1 MFLLSLTRIIRFA
14 LQNFY
19 RNIWL
24 SLVTITIIILTLLS
38 LTSLIILNAGI
49 NQTIITV
56 KNKIDVSLYFRPDIK
71 LDTLSLIKEQI
82 NKYSSVAEVNLIS
95 ADQALEKFK
104 KTHLNDPTIQAAL
117 DQLDANPLGPTLTV
131 KAKDVN
137 LYPQILA
144 QIKKDKLDQL
154 TEEID
159 YDDNKL
165 VIEKLSLIGQKIKK
179 IGFIISIIFAIISL
193 LVVFNTIRIGI
204 YTHREEINIMK
215 LVGAENWFVRL
226 PFLFEGAMYAFLG
239 CLIFWLIFYLAV
251 SFIQP
256 FLSSFLIDIN
266 FNIMSYIWDHFLY
279 IFGFEL
285 ILMIILNTISGFIAI
300 SKHLRV

>member
-24 SLVTITIIILTLLS
+24 SLVTITIIVLTLLS
-38 LTSLIILNAGI
+38 LTSLIILNAGV

-56 KNKIDVSLYFRPDIK
+56 KNKIDVSLYFTPNI
-71 LDTLSLIKEQI
+71 DTETVSLIKEQI
-82 NKYSSVAEVNLIS
+82 GKYATVAEVNLIN
-95 ADQALEKFK
+95 ATQALEKFK
-104 KTHLNDPTIQAAL
+104 NAHANDSTIKEALN
-117 DQLDANPLGPTLTV
+117 QLETNPLGPTLTI
-131 KAKDVN
+131 KAKNAN
-137 LYPQILA
+137 LYPQILE
-144 QIKKDKLDQL
+144 QIKKDKLDTL
-154 TEEID
+154 AEEID

-165 VIEKLSLIGQKIKK
+165 VIEKLSVIGQKIKK
-179 IGFIISIIFAIISL
+179 VGFIISIVFTIISL

-226 PFLFEGAMYAFLG
+226 PFLFEGALYAFIG
-239 CLIFWLIFYLAV
+239 CLFFWLIFYLAV
-251 SFIQP
+251 SLIQP

-266 FNIMSYIWDHFLY
+266 FNIMSYIWDHFIY

-285 ILMIILNTISGFIAI
+285 ILMIVLNTISGFVAI
-300 SKHLRV
+300 SKYLRT